1 MCALHHSPSNVD
13 LCKLYFWLEKY
24 TWFIFQFCLFILF
37 KGVLVCKFNVFMVD
51 LLSMIIWNKHLWL
64 HYIWFEIRCVF
75 VWIIWWIVYMCQF
88 LRNSNLQCFRLQLFK
103 LLCTIMCYAL
113 LLVYIDAWVKRLLIH
128 LLRRNWSWGKIIVW
142 IVILKPANWRTNL
155 NDFAWRAYDWVLKPA
170 HFWNHFYLWLYILN
184 CWGLL
189 LANEMKYS
197 LQKCEYLLVF

>member
-1 MCALHHSPSNVD
+1 MC
-13 LCKLYFWLEKY
+13 
-24 TWFIFQFCLFILF
+24 
-37 KGVLVCKFNVFMVD
+37 
-51 LLSMIIWNKHLWL
+51 LWL
-64 HYIWFEIRCVF
+64 ICCQWLFETNIYDYITFDLKLDVFLYGSFGGLYTCVSF
-75 VWIIWWIVYMCQF
+75 WGIQIYSV
-88 LRNSNLQCFRLQLFK
+88 SFRLQLFK

-197 LQKCEYLLVF
+197 LQKCEYLLV